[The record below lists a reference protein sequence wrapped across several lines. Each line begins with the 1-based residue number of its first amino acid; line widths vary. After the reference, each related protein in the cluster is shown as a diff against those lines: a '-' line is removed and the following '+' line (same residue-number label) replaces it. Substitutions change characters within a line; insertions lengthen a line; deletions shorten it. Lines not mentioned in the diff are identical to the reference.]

1 MASFHITIKTGK
13 KGSAARHS
21 SYIAREGQYA
31 REDKSADL
39 IATGYGNLPPWANG
53 SPRAL
58 WSAADKYERS
68 NAAAYREYEVALP
81 VELTAEQNDELV
93 NSYIQESFKGKPYQ
107 YAIHCP
113 MASLGAVPQPHAHIM
128 ISERLDDQHDR
139 EPSQYFRRYNPVHPE
154 RGGCRKDNC
163 GRPRGVLGAEVTM
176 RRKHW
181 AGKQNEFLERFGHAV
196 RVDHRSHEERGL
208 TAAPGRHLGQAA
220 VRSMTH
226 GSKSCRPSTP
236 VQHEGAQEK

>member
-31 REDKSADL
+31 REDRAADL
-39 IATGYGNLPPWANG
+39 IATGHGNLPSWANG

-68 NAAAYREYEVALP
+68 NGATYREYEIALP
-81 VELTAEQNDELV
+81 AELTAEQNVELV
-93 NSYIQESFKGKPYQ
+93 NSYIAESFKGKPYQ

-113 MASLGAVPQPHAHIM
+113 TAALGGVAQPHAHIM
-128 ISERLDDQHDR
+128 ISERLEDQYDR
-139 EPSQYFRRYNPVHPE
+139 EPIQYFRRYNPAHPE

-163 GRPRGVLGAEVTM
+163 GRPRGILGAEATI
-176 RRKHW
+176 RRKQW
-181 AGKQNEFLERFGHAV
+181 AGKQNDFLERFGHDA
-196 RVDHRSHEERGL
+196 RVDHRSHLDRGL
-208 TAAPGRHLGQAA
+208 IVPPGRHLGQAA
-220 VRSMTH
+220 VRRINGETKALYPTH
-226 GSKSCRPSTP
+226 AD
-236 VQHEGAQEK
+236 GA

>member
-39 IATGYGNLPPWANG
+39 IAAGHGNLPSWANG

-81 VELTAEQNDELV
+81 IELTAEQNHELV
-93 NSYIQESFKGKPYQ
+93 NSYIEECFKGKPYQ

-113 MASLGAVPQPHAHIM
+113 TAALGGVPQPHAHIM
-128 ISERLDDQHDR
+128 ISERLEDQYNR
-139 EPSQYFRRYNPVHPE
+139 EPARYFRRYNPAHPE

-163 GRPRGVLGAEVTM
+163 GRPRGVLGAEASL

-181 AGKQNEFLERFGHAV
+181 AGKQNEFLERFGHTA
-196 RVDHRSHEERGL
+196 RVDHRSHQERGL
-208 TAAPGRHLGQAA
+208 AVAPDRHLGQAA
-220 VRSMTH
+220 VRSLT
-226 GSKSCRPSTP
+226 
-236 VQHEGAQEK
+236 QEAKALSATRSDEV